1 MCEITPVSI
10 RHDCHAFVPVSHEA
24 KMVCSLPLTP
34 KLTARIALMIFLF
47 GLSNFAVVLCFTLMS
62 AATIG
67 GTASSA
73 ERLTGVSADELFAVF
88 VDLRSSIT
96 FDHSIAQYED
106 PRFYNRAWLEDAI
119 KSALR
124 STKEPDRPGLNWVQ
138 DSLLAKLSAAMVV
151 QSVYGYELAKSESG
165 ATGLQ
170 MHVTDR
176 CNRPSTYTIQFVL
189 EDGIWR
195 IAGTNHDSSKG
206 GQAWFKPD
214 LKPIKEFPS
223 ITLRD
228 RTRYFNE
235 SNLGMSLR
243 LKVKNHDCANSLNA
257 Q

>member
-1 MCEITPVSI
+1 MTTTKI
-10 RHDCHAFVPVSHEA
+10 AF
-24 KMVCSLPLTP
+24 
-34 KLTARIALMIFLF
+34 ALIV
-47 GLSNFAVVLCFTLMS
+47 GLSLIS
-62 AATIG
+62 AATIAE
-67 GTASSA
+67 TASMA
-73 ERLTGVSADELFAVF
+73 EHSTSVSGDELFAVF
-88 VDLRSSIT
+88 VDLRTSIT
-96 FDHSIAQYED
+96 FNHSIAQYED
-106 PRFYNRAWLEDAI
+106 PRFYARAWLEDAI

-124 STKEPDRPGLNWVQ
+124 STKEPDRPGLNWAQ

-151 QSVYGYELAKSESG
+151 QSVYSYELARPERG

-176 CNRPSTYTIQFVL
+176 CNRPSSYTIQFVL
-189 EDGIWR
+189 EDGAWR
-195 IAGTNHDSSKG
+195 IAGTNHDSSKS

-214 LKPIKEFPS
+214 LKPIKGFPI

-235 SNLGMSLR
+235 SNLGTSLG

>member
-1 MCEITPVSI
+1 MTTTKT
-10 RHDCHAFVPVSHEA
+10 HF
-24 KMVCSLPLTP
+24 
-34 KLTARIALMIFLF
+34 ALML
-47 GLSNFAVVLCFTLMS
+47 GLSLIS

-73 ERLTGVSADELFAVF
+73 ERSTGISADELFAVF
-88 VDLRSSIT
+88 VDLRTSIT

-106 PRFYNRAWLEDAI
+106 PRFYTRAWLEDAV

-124 STKEPDRPGLNWVQ
+124 STKEPDRPGLNWAQ

-151 QSVYGYELAKSESG
+151 QSVYSYELAQSEPG

-176 CNRPSTYTIQFVL
+176 CNLPSTYTIQFVL
-189 EDGIWR
+189 EDGAWR
-195 IAGTNHDSSKG
+195 IASTNHDSSKS

-235 SNLGMSLR
+235 SNLGTSLG
-243 LKVKNHDCANSLNA
+243 LKVKNHDCANSLNE